1 MNEKTQII
9 TNDIIQSL
17 DALYNLCSDMSER
30 IGAAQNQNVD
40 AGNEDMALLSDNLA
54 RLQGEVSA
62 FRKQLADSHQDWEQI
77 KSQLLKRTEDNTMK
91 AFVQIKV
98 ETHKLLSLQEQFQ
111 QELRRKVETH
121 KLLSLQ
127 EQFQQ
132 ELRRLKNLKA
142 THRHIFI
149 CRASWSMLY
158 QVSVVAVILS
168 LLALNAWQF
177 KRNRSMSDNDLKY
190 RTILM
195 MGGAQTQDIDTLE
208 TIFEYSRDRKR
219 IRALRLQVQDYEYR
233 VKLRAQKLEQMRRLG
248 EEIEGL
254 E

>member
-17 DALYNLCSDMSER
+17 DALYNLCSDMSEH
-30 IGAAQNQNVD
+30 IGSAQNQNVD
-40 AGNEDMALLSDNLA
+40 VSSEDVALLSDNLT
-54 RLQGEVSA
+54 RLQREVSA

-77 KSQLLKRTEDNTMK
+77 KSKLLERTEDTMK

-111 QELRRKVETH
+111 QEL
-121 KLLSLQ
+121 S
-127 EQFQQ
+127 
-132 ELRRLKNLKA
+132 RLKNLKA

-158 QVSVVAVILS
+158 HVSVVAVILS

>member
-1 MNEKTQII
+1 M
-9 TNDIIQSL
+9 
-17 DALYNLCSDMSER
+17 YNLCSDISER
-30 IGAAQNQNVD
+30 IGSAQNQNVD
-40 AGNEDMALLSDNLA
+40 ADSEDMALLSDNLT
-54 RLQGEVSA
+54 RLQREVSA

-77 KSQLLKRTEDNTMK
+77 KSQLLERTEDTMK

-111 QELRRKVETH
+111 QEL
-121 KLLSLQ
+121 S
-127 EQFQQ
+127 
-132 ELRRLKNLKA
+132 RLKNLKA

-208 TIFEYSRDRKR
+208 TIFEYCRGRKR

>member
-1 MNEKTQII
+1 MT
-9 TNDIIQSL
+9 
-17 DALYNLCSDMSER
+17 
-30 IGAAQNQNVD
+30 V
-40 AGNEDMALLSDNLA
+40 LSDNLT

-77 KSQLLKRTEDNTMK
+77 K
-91 AFVQIKV
+91 V

-111 QELRRKVETH
+111 QELH
-121 KLLSLQ
+121 
-127 EQFQQ
+127 
-132 ELRRLKNLKA
+132 RLKSLKA

-149 CRASWSMLY
+149 CRASRLMLY
-158 QVSVVAVILS
+158 QASVVAVILS
-168 LLALNAWQF
+168 ILALNAWQF
-177 KRNRSMSDNDLKY
+177 KRNCSMSDNDLKY

-195 MGGAQTQDIDTLE
+195 MGGAQTQDLDTLE
-208 TIFEYSRDRKR
+208 TIFEYNCDRKR

>member
-1 MNEKTQII
+1 MQRSNTISDKCVTSAEFAAVAPVLGRIMDSDIEDCLDVLDTLHGNSFHEFW
-9 TNDIIQSL
+9 TNMPRAVDVLSQCSL
-17 DALYNLCSDMSER
+17 NP
-30 IGAAQNQNVD
+30 
-40 AGNEDMALLSDNLA
+40 AGDNKIRREILGFIDGLGRVAGILS
-54 RLQGEVSA
+54 
-62 FRKQLADSHQDWEQI
+62 
-77 KSQLLKRTEDNTMK
+77 
-91 AFVQIKV
+91 
-98 ETHKLLSLQEQFQ
+98 SLQV
-111 QELRRKVETH
+111 KVETH

-132 ELRRLKNLKA
+132 ELRRLKKLKA

-168 LLALNAWQF
+168 LLALSAWQF

-195 MGGAQTQDIDTLE
+195 IGGAQTQDIDTLE
-208 TIFEYSRDRKR
+208 TIFEYNRDSKR

>member
-17 DALYNLCSDMSER
+17 DALYNLCSDMNER
-30 IGAAQNQNVD
+30 IGSAHNQNVD
-40 AGNEDMALLSDNLA
+40 TGSEDMALLSDNLT

-62 FRKQLADSHQDWEQI
+62 FRKQLADSHQDWERI
-77 KSQLLKRTEDNTMK
+77 KSQILKRTEDTMK

-98 ETHKLLSLQEQFQ
+98 GTHKLLSLQEQFQ
-111 QELRRKVETH
+111 QELH
-121 KLLSLQ
+121 
-127 EQFQQ
+127 
-132 ELRRLKNLKA
+132 RLKSLKA

-149 CRASWSMLY
+149 CRASRSMLY
-158 QVSVVAVILS
+158 QASVVAVILS

-195 MGGAQTQDIDTLE
+195 IGGAQTQDIDTLE
-208 TIFEYSRDRKR
+208 TIFEYDRDLKR
-219 IRALRLQVQDYEYR
+219 IRDLRLQVQDYEYR

>member
-1 MNEKTQII
+1 
-9 TNDIIQSL
+9 
-17 DALYNLCSDMSER
+17 
-30 IGAAQNQNVD
+30 
-40 AGNEDMALLSDNLA
+40 MALLSDNLT

-62 FRKQLADSHQDWEQI
+62 FRKQLADSHQDWGQI
-77 KSQLLKRTEDNTMK
+77 KSQLLKRTEDTMK

-111 QELRRKVETH
+111 QELH
-121 KLLSLQ
+121 
-127 EQFQQ
+127 
-132 ELRRLKNLKA
+132 RLKSLKA

-149 CRASWSMLY
+149 CRASRSMLY

-177 KRNRSMSDNDLKY
+177 KRNRSMFDNDLKY

-195 MGGAQTQDIDTLE
+195 MGSAQAQDIDTLE
-208 TIFEYSRDRKR
+208 TIFEYNRDPKR

>member
-30 IGAAQNQNVD
+30 IGSAQNQNVD
-40 AGNEDMALLSDNLA
+40 VGSEDMALLSDNLT
-54 RLQGEVSA
+54 RLQREVSA

-77 KSQLLKRTEDNTMK
+77 KSQLLERTEDTMK

-111 QELRRKVETH
+111 QEL
-121 KLLSLQ
+121 S
-127 EQFQQ
+127 
-132 ELRRLKNLKA
+132 RLKNLKA

-168 LLALNAWQF
+168 LLALSAWQF

-190 RTILM
+190 RYVKM
-195 MGGAQTQDIDTLE
+195 KGEATLE
-208 TIFEYSRDRKR
+208 RLLEMEAIFGPNRDPEKIRQIREDVEEYEDAVRRQA
-219 IRALRLQVQDYEYR
+219 ALAEQARLKEQEARELDNK
-233 VKLRAQKLEQMRRLG
+233 VKSIKSKS
-248 EEIEGL
+248 ITDDNKK
-254 E
+254 

>member
-9 TNDIIQSL
+9 TNDIIQSM

-30 IGAAQNQNVD
+30 IGSAHNQNVD
-40 AGNEDMALLSDNLA
+40 TGSEDMALLSDNLA

-77 KSQLLKRTEDNTMK
+77 KSQLLKRTEDTMK

-98 ETHKLLSLQEQFQ
+98 ETHKLLSL
-111 QELRRKVETH
+111 
-121 KLLSLQ
+121 
-127 EQFQQ
+127 
-132 ELRRLKNLKA
+132 
-142 THRHIFI
+142 
-149 CRASWSMLY
+149 Y
-158 QVSVVAVILS
+158 QASVVAVILS

-190 RTILM
+190 RAILM
-195 MGGAQTQDIDTLE
+195 MGGAQTQDLDTLE
-208 TIFEYSRDRKR
+208 TIFEYDRDLKR
-219 IRALRLQVQDYEYR
+219 IRDLRLQVQDYEYR

-248 EEIEGL
+248 EEIEWL

>member
-30 IGAAQNQNVD
+30 IGSTQNQNVD
-40 AGNEDMALLSDNLA
+40 SGNEDMALLSDNLT
-54 RLQGEVSA
+54 RLQGEVS
-62 FRKQLADSHQDWEQI
+62 
-77 KSQLLKRTEDNTMK
+77 EDTMK

-111 QELRRKVETH
+111 QELRR
-121 KLLSLQ
+121 
-127 EQFQQ
+127 
-132 ELRRLKNLKA
+132 LKSLKA

-149 CRASWSMLY
+149 CRATRSMLY
-158 QVSVVAVILS
+158 QASVVAVILS

-177 KRNRSMSDNDLKY
+177 KRNRSMSDNDLKF

-195 MGGAQTQDIDTLE
+195 MGGAQTQDLDTLE
-208 TIFEYSRDRKR
+208 TIFEYNRDPNR

-233 VKLRAQKLEQMRRLG
+233 VKLRAQKLEQMRHLG

>member
-30 IGAAQNQNVD
+30 IGSAQNQNVD
-40 AGNEDMALLSDNLA
+40 VGCEDMALLSDNLT
-54 RLQGEVSA
+54 RLQREVSA
-62 FRKQLADSHQDWEQI
+62 FRKQLADSHQDREQI
-77 KSQLLKRTEDNTMK
+77 KSQLLERTEDTMK

-111 QELRRKVETH
+111 QEL
-121 KLLSLQ
+121 S
-127 EQFQQ
+127 
-132 ELRRLKNLKA
+132 RLKKLKA

-168 LLALNAWQF
+168 LLTLSAWQF

-195 MGGAQTQDIDTLE
+195 MGSAQAQDIDTLE
-208 TIFEYSRDRKR
+208 TIFEYNRDPKR
-219 IRALRLQVQDYEYR
+219 IRALRLQVQDYECR

>member
-30 IGAAQNQNVD
+30 IGSAHNQNVD
-40 AGNEDMALLSDNLA
+40 TGSEDMALLSDNLA

-77 KSQLLKRTEDNTMK
+77 KSQLLKRTEDTMK
-91 AFVQIKV
+91 AFVQI
-98 ETHKLLSLQEQFQ
+98 
-111 QELRRKVETH
+111 KVETH

-195 MGGAQTQDIDTLE
+195 MGGAQTRDSDTLE
-208 TIFEYSRDRKR
+208 TIFEYSWDPKR
-219 IRALRLQVQDYEYR
+219 IGALRLQVQDYEYR
-233 VKLRAQKLEQMRRLG
+233 VRLPAQKLEQMRRLG

>member
-1 MNEKTQII
+1 M
-9 TNDIIQSL
+9 
-17 DALYNLCSDMSER
+17 
-30 IGAAQNQNVD
+30 
-40 AGNEDMALLSDNLA
+40 LSDNLT

-77 KSQLLKRTEDNTMK
+77 K
-91 AFVQIKV
+91 V

-111 QELRRKVETH
+111 QELH
-121 KLLSLQ
+121 
-127 EQFQQ
+127 
-132 ELRRLKNLKA
+132 RLKSLKA

-149 CRASWSMLY
+149 CRASRL
-158 QVSVVAVILS
+158 I
-168 LLALNAWQF
+168 LALSAWQF

-195 MGGAQTQDIDTLE
+195 IGGAQTQDIDTLE
-208 TIFEYSRDRKR
+208 TIFEYSRDPKR

>member
-1 MNEKTQII
+1 MP
-9 TNDIIQSL
+9 
-17 DALYNLCSDMSER
+17 
-30 IGAAQNQNVD
+30 
-40 AGNEDMALLSDNLA
+40 
-54 RLQGEVSA
+54 
-62 FRKQLADSHQDWEQI
+62 
-77 KSQLLKRTEDNTMK
+77 
-91 AFVQIKV
+91 
-98 ETHKLLSLQEQFQ
+98 
-111 QELRRKVETH
+111 
-121 KLLSLQ
+121 
-127 EQFQQ
+127 
-132 ELRRLKNLKA
+132 
-142 THRHIFI
+142 RHIFI
-149 CRASWSMLY
+149 SRISRSMLY

-195 MGGAQTQDIDTLE
+195 IGGAQTQDIDTLE
-208 TIFEYSRDRKR
+208 TIFEYNRDPKR

>member
-30 IGAAQNQNVD
+30 IGSAHNQNVD
-40 AGNEDMALLSDNLA
+40 TGSDDMALLSDNLA

-77 KSQLLKRTEDNTMK
+77 KSQLLKRTEDTMK

-111 QELRRKVETH
+111 QELRR
-121 KLLSLQ
+121 
-127 EQFQQ
+127 
-132 ELRRLKNLKA
+132 LKNLKA
-142 THRHIFI
+142 TYRHIFI
-149 CRASWSMLY
+149 CRASRSMLY
-158 QVSVVAVILS
+158 QASVVAVILS
-168 LLALNAWQF
+168 LLALSAWQF

-190 RTILM
+190 RYVKM
-195 MGGAQTQDIDTLE
+195 KGEATLE
-208 TIFEYSRDRKR
+208 RLLEMEAIFGPNRDPEKIRQIREDVEEYEDAVRRQA
-219 IRALRLQVQDYEYR
+219 ALAEQARLKEQEARELDNK
-233 VKLRAQKLEQMRRLG
+233 VKSIKSKS
-248 EEIEGL
+248 ITDDNKK
-254 E
+254 

>member
-30 IGAAQNQNVD
+30 IGSAHNQNVD
-40 AGNEDMALLSDNLA
+40 TGSEDMALLSDNLA

-77 KSQLLKRTEDNTMK
+77 KSQLLKRTEDTMK

-111 QELRRKVETH
+111 QELRR
-121 KLLSLQ
+121 LSLQ

-132 ELRRLKNLKA
+132 ELRRLKSLKA

-149 CRASWSMLY
+149 CRATRSMLY
-158 QVSVVAVILS
+158 QASVVAVILS

-177 KRNRSMSDNDLKY
+177 KRNRSMSDNDLKF

-195 MGGAQTQDIDTLE
+195 MGGAQTQDLDTLE
-208 TIFEYSRDRKR
+208 TIFEYNRDPNR

-233 VKLRAQKLEQMRRLG
+233 VKLRAQKLEQMRHLG

>member
-30 IGAAQNQNVD
+30 IGSAHNQNDD
-40 AGNEDMALLSDNLA
+40 AGNEDMALLSDNLT

-77 KSQLLKRTEDNTMK
+77 KSQLLKRTEDTMK
-91 AFVQIKV
+91 AFVQI
-98 ETHKLLSLQEQFQ
+98 
-111 QELRRKVETH
+111 KVETH

-149 CRASWSMLY
+149 CRASRSMLY
-158 QVSVVAVILS
+158 QASVVAVILS

-177 KRNRSMSDNDLKY
+177 KRNRSISDNDLKY

-195 MGGAQTQDIDTLE
+195 MGGAQTRDSDTLE
-208 TIFEYSRDRKR
+208 TIFECSWDPKR
-219 IRALRLQVQDYEYR
+219 IGALRPQVQDYEYR
-233 VKLRAQKLEQMRRLG
+233 VRLPAQKLEQMRRLG
-248 EEIEGL
+248 EEIEVL

>member
-30 IGAAQNQNVD
+30 IGSAHNQNVD
-40 AGNEDMALLSDNLA
+40 AGNEDMALLSDNLT

-77 KSQLLKRTEDNTMK
+77 KSQLLKRTEDTMK
-91 AFVQIKV
+91 AFVQI
-98 ETHKLLSLQEQFQ
+98 
-111 QELRRKVETH
+111 KVETH

-142 THRHIFI
+142 THRHI
-149 CRASWSMLY
+149 SWSMLY

>member
-30 IGAAQNQNVD
+30 IGSAQNQNVD
-40 AGNEDMALLSDNLA
+40 VGCEDMALLSDNLT
-54 RLQGEVSA
+54 RLQREVSA
-62 FRKQLADSHQDWEQI
+62 FRKQLADSHQDREQI
-77 KSQLLKRTEDNTMK
+77 KSQLLERTEDTMK

-111 QELRRKVETH
+111 QEL
-121 KLLSLQ
+121 S
-127 EQFQQ
+127 
-132 ELRRLKNLKA
+132 RLKNLKA

-168 LLALNAWQF
+168 LLALSAWQF
-177 KRNRSMSDNDLKY
+177 KRNRS
-190 RTILM
+190 TQ
-195 MGGAQTQDIDTLE
+195 AQDIDTLE
-208 TIFEYSRDRKR
+208 TIFEYNRDPKR
-219 IRALRLQVQDYEYR
+219 IRALRLQVQDYECR

>member
-1 MNEKTQII
+1 M
-9 TNDIIQSL
+9 
-17 DALYNLCSDMSER
+17 
-30 IGAAQNQNVD
+30 V
-40 AGNEDMALLSDNLA
+40 LLSDNLT
-54 RLQGEVSA
+54 RLQGEVSE
-62 FRKQLADSHQDWEQI
+62 FRKQLADSHQDWELI
-77 KSQLLKRTEDNTMK
+77 KSQLLKRTEDTMK
-91 AFVQIKV
+91 AFVQISV
-98 ETHKLLSLQEQFQ
+98 ETHKLLSLQD
-111 QELRRKVETH
+111 
-121 KLLSLQ
+121 
-127 EQFQQ
+127 QFQQ

-149 CRASWSMLY
+149 CRASRSMLY
-158 QVSVVAVILS
+158 QASVVAVILS
-168 LLALNAWQF
+168 LLALSAWQF

-195 MGGAQTQDIDTLE
+195 IGGAQTQDIDTLE
-208 TIFEYSRDRKR
+208 TIFEYNRDPKR

>member
-30 IGAAQNQNVD
+30 IGSAHNQNVD
-40 AGNEDMALLSDNLA
+40 TGSEDMALLSDNLA

-62 FRKQLADSHQDWEQI
+62 FRKQLADSYQDWEHI
-77 KSQLLKRTEDNTMK
+77 KSQLLKRTEDTMK

-98 ETHKLLSLQEQFQ
+98 ETHK
-111 QELRRKVETH
+111 V
-121 KLLSLQ
+121 LSLQ

-132 ELRRLKNLKA
+132 ELRRLKSLKA

-149 CRASWSMLY
+149 CRASRSMLY
-158 QVSVVAVILS
+158 QASVVAVILS

-177 KRNRSMSDNDLKY
+177 K
-190 RTILM
+190 
-195 MGGAQTQDIDTLE
+195 QH
-208 TIFEYSRDRKR
+208 
-219 IRALRLQVQDYEYR
+219 V
-233 VKLRAQKLEQMRRLG
+233 
-248 EEIEGL
+248 
-254 E
+254 

>member
-30 IGAAQNQNVD
+30 IGSAQNQNVD
-40 AGNEDMALLSDNLA
+40 TGSEDMALLSDNLT

-62 FRKQLADSHQDWEQI
+62 FRKQLADIHQDWEQI
-77 KSQLLKRTEDNTMK
+77 KSQLLKRTEDTMK

-111 QELRRKVETH
+111 QELH
-121 KLLSLQ
+121 
-127 EQFQQ
+127 
-132 ELRRLKNLKA
+132 RLKSLKA

-149 CRASWSMLY
+149 CRASRSMLY
-158 QVSVVAVILS
+158 QASVVAVILS

-177 KRNRSMSDNDLKY
+177 KRNRSISDNDLKY
-190 RTILM
+190 RYVKMKGEATPERL
-195 MGGAQTQDIDTLE
+195 LE
-208 TIFEYSRDRKR
+208 MEAIFGPNRDPEKIRQIREDVEEYEDAVRRQA
-219 IRALRLQVQDYEYR
+219 ALVEQARLKEQEARELDNK
-233 VKLRAQKLEQMRRLG
+233 VKSIKDKS
-248 EEIEGL
+248 ITDDNKK
-254 E
+254 

>member
-30 IGAAQNQNVD
+30 IGSAQNQNVD
-40 AGNEDMALLSDNLA
+40 VGCEDMALLSDNLT
-54 RLQGEVSA
+54 RLQREVSA
-62 FRKQLADSHQDWEQI
+62 FRKQLADSHQDREQI
-77 KSQLLKRTEDNTMK
+77 KSQLLERTEDTMK

-111 QELRRKVETH
+111 QEL
-121 KLLSLQ
+121 S
-127 EQFQQ
+127 
-132 ELRRLKNLKA
+132 RLKNLKA

-168 LLALNAWQF
+168 LLALSAWQF

-195 MGGAQTQDIDTLE
+195 IGGAQTQDIDTLE
-208 TIFEYSRDRKR
+208 TIFEYNRDPKR
-219 IRALRLQVQDYEYR
+219 IRALRLQVQDYECR